1 MDNLQ
6 FTHAIAR
13 IRVLET
19 RLLDKSKIERMIDSS
34 SAEEA
39 LKILGETEYLNYMSN
54 VKKPE
59 DYEVLLS
66 EELKRLYSLLYGI
79 SPEKSIIDIMALR
92 YDYHNLKVMLK
103 GKYLGKDLTY
113 LLIPVGT
120 INNNTLKQI
129 FNMENYKEL
138 TPLMREALEKAESEY
153 ETYKD
158 PQKIDLILDSYMYK
172 EILLKS
178 EKINEKFIE
187 DYIQMSIDLNN
198 IRTLLRAKSQN
209 KPRKFFEKIILDGG
223 TIDKNI
229 LIGYESE
236 TADSIANKLSY
247 TPYEKIIRLGLEEY
261 SKTNNIS
268 YFEKL
273 SENYIMDFIKKA
285 KQVSFGVEPLIGYI
299 IAKETEI
306 KIIRIIMVGKLN
318 NIAPNIIRE
327 RLRDAY
333 V

>member
-6 FTHAIAR
+6 FTHAVAR
-13 IRVLET
+13 LRVLET

-54 VKKPE
+54 VRRPE
-59 DYEVLLS
+59 DYEMILS
-66 EELKRLYSLLYGI
+66 EELKRLYSLLYSI
-79 SPEKSIIDIMALR
+79 SPQKAIIDIMALR
-92 YDYHNLKVMLK
+92 YDYHNLKVMIK
-103 GKYLGKDLTY
+103 GKYLQKDLTY

-120 INNNTLKQI
+120 IGNDKLKQI
-129 FNMENYKEL
+129 FTMENYKEL
-138 TPLMREALEKAESEY
+138 TPFQREALEETEREY
-153 ETYKD
+153 EENKD
-158 PQKIDLILDSYMYK
+158 PQKIDLVLDSYMYK
-172 EILLKS
+172 EILSKS
-178 EKINEKFIE
+178 EEINEKFIN
-187 DYIQMSIDLNN
+187 DYIKMSIDLNN
-198 IRTLLRAKSQN
+198 IRTLLRAKAQN
-209 KPRKFFEKIILDGG
+209 KNRKFFESIILDGG
-223 TIDKNI
+223 TIDKKT
-229 LIGYESE
+229 LISYENE

-273 SENYIMDFIKKA
+273 SENYIMNFIKKA
-285 KQVSFGVEPLIGYI
+285 KQVSFGVEPLVGYI

-318 NIAPNIIRE
+318 SIAPSIIRE